1 MVPRLTIY
9 AISFFVIGL
18 YWISYHQIFN
28 HIVGSHAI
36 IVWLNLVFL
45 FFITIIPFA
54 VDLQVDYGFYQIIFI
69 VYALVLTMAGSSQTL
84 IWLHASKNRLIDE
97 SLNNTVIQ
105 NVLLESILTPS
116 VFAISILVST
126 FDLQIAYYFWIA
138 IIPAKIIVRRKFIG
152 QT

>member
-1 MVPRLTIY
+1 
-9 AISFFVIGL
+9 
-18 YWISYHQIFN
+18 
-28 HIVGSHAI
+28 
-36 IVWLNLVFL
+36 
-45 FFITIIPFA
+45 
-54 VDLQVDYGFYQIIFI
+54 
-69 VYALVLTMAGSSQTL
+69 MAGSSLTL